1 MCHAFVYRSVC
12 RLYVVTQRFSK
23 WCSDCRR
30 RRSVQSASNPDLATL
45 PKTLAK
51 SIKDKSNVPATLRLP
66 LSVIRKAA
74 VVLLK
79 CCHYL

>member
-23 WCSDCRR
+23 WCSDC
-30 RRSVQSASNPDLATL
+30 SLASNPDLATL

-74 VVLLK
+74 VVFLK
-79 CCHYL
+79 CCRYL